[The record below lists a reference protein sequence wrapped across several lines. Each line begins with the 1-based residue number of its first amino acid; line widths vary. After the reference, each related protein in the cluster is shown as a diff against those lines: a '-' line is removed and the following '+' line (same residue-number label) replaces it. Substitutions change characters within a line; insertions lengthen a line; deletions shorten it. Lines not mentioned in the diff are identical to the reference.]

1 MRRRIHVKGDL
12 ESTHRSSGIS
22 LLDKVPQH
30 WFFSKKWVAQYIQ
43 HIKAWPSIFIFS
55 QKWGA
60 QYIQHIKAIQRAII
74 RSQPARQCA
83 ARTEDM
89 SYEEEDTCRVRRR
102 IHVKGDIESNHQKSA
117 CSTMRRTN
125 FQTSGTYN
133 VGTYHRETWFS
144 LAVQRLSLDASNG
157 NMRKARAQV
166 PIRQYRGTLL

>member
-1 MRRRIHVKGDL
+1 MSKAIQRYEEEDTCHMRRRIHVKGDL

-55 QKWGA
+55 QKWVA

-83 ARTEDM
+83 ARIFKRQEPIM
-89 SYEEEDTCRVRRR
+89 
-102 IHVKGDIESNHQKSA
+102 
-117 CSTMRRTN
+117 
-125 FQTSGTYN
+125 
-133 VGTYHRETWFS
+133 
-144 LAVQRLSLDASNG
+144 
-157 NMRKARAQV
+157 QV
-166 PIRQYRGTLL
+166 PITEKHGLVQLCSGLVQTRPTVTCAKPGRRYLSQNMVQFSCVVAQFRNVRTLECI